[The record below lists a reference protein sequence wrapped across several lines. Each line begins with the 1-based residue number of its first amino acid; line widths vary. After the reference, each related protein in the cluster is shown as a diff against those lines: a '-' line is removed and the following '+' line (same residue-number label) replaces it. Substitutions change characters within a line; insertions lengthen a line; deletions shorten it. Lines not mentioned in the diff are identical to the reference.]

1 MVAPKKGGF
10 GRYIKKA
17 FLNHWNLLAVGAGA
31 VLGAIGVFAGGIDP
45 LIVLPVVAAGEAL
58 YLGGLA
64 THPKYQAYVDASDH
78 KLEKARVKA
87 ATTDRIFKA
96 LDPRS
101 RARFEELRRRC
112 QNLQMLAEGVGSADM
127 GEVGSMHYEGINKL
141 LWVFLKLLYS
151 KRSLEIFLQTTDEM
165 TLRSNIDN
173 VQKKI
178 ERLGPEPEDTD
189 AEVKMRRT
197 LDDTLKSA
205 NMRLTNWL
213 KAQENHEYIQLELD
227 RIDAKITSIAEL
239 AVNRQEPDFIT
250 SEVDGVAATME
261 STESAMAELQFL
273 SGLDDHDLAPPSF
286 VDESTDLEKA

>member
-1 MVAPKKGGF
+1 
-10 GRYIKKA
+10 
-17 FLNHWNLLAVGAGA
+17 
-31 VLGAIGVFAGGIDP
+31 VLGILGLGIDP

-58 YLGGLA
+58 YLGGIA
-64 THPKYQAYVDASDH
+64 THPKFQAYVDAGDH

-87 ATTDRIFKA
+87 VTTDRIFKS

-112 QNLQMLAEGVGSADM
+112 QNLQMLAEGIRPADM
-127 GEVGSMHYEGINKL
+127 GEVGSMHSEGVNKL

-165 TLRSNIDN
+165 TLRANIDN

-178 ERLGPEPEDTD
+178 DRLGPQPEDTN

-197 LDDTLKSA
+197 LDDTLNSA
-205 NMRLTNWL
+205 NLRLANWL
-213 KAQENHEYIQLELD
+213 KAQENHQYIQLELD

-239 AVNRQEPDFIT
+239 AVNRNEPDFIT

-261 STESAMAELQFL
+261 QTESAMAELQFL

-286 VDESTDLEKA
+286 VEDMNTEKA

>member
-1 MVAPKKGGF
+1 MVMPKKGGF

-17 FLNHWNLLAVGAGA
+17 FLNHWNLLAVGAGVVGG
-31 VLGAIGVFAGGIDP
+31 VLGILGLGIDP
-45 LIVLPVVAAGEAL
+45 LIVLPMVAAGEAL
-58 YLGGLA
+58 YLGGIA
-64 THPKYQAYVDASDH
+64 THPKFQAYVDANDH

-87 ATTDRIFKA
+87 NTTDRIFKS

-112 QNLQMLAEGVGSADM
+112 QNLQILAEGIRPADM
-127 GEVGSMHYEGINKL
+127 GEVGSMHSEGVNKL

-165 TLRSNIDN
+165 TLQANINN

-178 ERLGPEPEDTD
+178 DRLGPQPEDTE
-189 AEVKMRRT
+189 AEIKMRRT

-205 NMRLTNWL
+205 NMRLANWL
-213 KAQENHEYIQLELD
+213 KAQENHQYIQLELD

-261 STESAMAELQFL
+261 QTESAMAELQFL

-286 VDESTDLEKA
+286 VDDDLGTEKV